1 MSKVLEQSSDLKALP
16 ATIEREAGAAFDD
29 VNEILNTG
37 AQAQVVAVG
46 AVRTGRFLRDI
57 GVRNLVKKAG
67 VREALINSPASSAY
81 NLFVEIGVM
90 GRRYPG
96 RFPFERAIEKAD
108 ASIKTRL
115 DEAGQEISG

>member
-1 MSKVLEQSSDLKALP
+1 MSETLEQSPDLKALP
-16 ATIEREAGAAFDD
+16 ATIEREGEAAFND

-37 AQAQVVAVG
+37 AQAQVVEVG

-57 GVRNLVKKAG
+57 GVRGLIKKTG
-67 VREALINSPASSAY
+67 VREALINSPASAAY
-81 NLFVEIGVM
+81 NLLVEVGVM
-90 GRRYPG
+90 GKRYPG

-108 ASIKTRL
+108 ASINTRI